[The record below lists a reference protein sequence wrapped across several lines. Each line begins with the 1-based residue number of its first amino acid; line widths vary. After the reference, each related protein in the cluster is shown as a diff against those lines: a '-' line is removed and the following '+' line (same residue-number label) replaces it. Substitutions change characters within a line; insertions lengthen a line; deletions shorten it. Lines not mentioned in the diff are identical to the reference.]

1 MLPTTSLEPIESGY
15 GFTKLRHENQQVVTT
30 ACMNELPTQ
39 PTPVFSAMRVRNSP
53 PAVLC
58 ALLGGLLAF
67 TMAAEPRA
75 DEPGPVRNVILIIGD
90 GMGPAQMGLLQSYA
104 RLAVNSPY
112 EGPTALQQLADA
124 ARTGISSTE
133 PHEGLV
139 ADSACSASQLA
150 TGQAIPSEA
159 ISVSAAGV
167 PVQTVLERAQ
177 ATGRAVGLVSD
188 TRITHATPA
197 AFASHVAHRSMENDI
212 AAQLLATRVD
222 VLLSGGWRHFLPA
235 SVNSAG
241 ETRDAWSARLG
252 NEQLVESR
260 RTDDRDLVAEAEAVG
275 YSAVFDV
282 AGLRNAA
289 EAGGQVLGLFSA
301 SSMQN
306 AFQSRDLRNEPT
318 RTQPGLDEMA
328 RAALSI
334 LEDDPDGFFLMI
346 ESGQID
352 WAGHAN
358 DAGWLL
364 QELLRMDAMLQ
375 VVLDWAH
382 GRDDTLIVLTADHET
397 GGFGI
402 SYSHAEHVQPVS
414 IPGGV
419 FETAPFAPEHDFVR
433 PAMLDQLA
441 MQRGTLTDAARLIQ
455 ELALT
460 SETLP
465 QATDLQRV
473 ILELTGF
480 EVSAHAAEL
489 MVSGVLAQHPGMSTS
504 GVQGTHAT
512 PDHGDCLLHAF
523 YPYEENVDSA
533 GIARALGVSQG
544 IVWSTGTHTA
554 SPVPVFAVGP
564 SWATEPFAGLLHHT
578 EVGMALMRALEPAVM
593 TP

>member
-1 MLPTTSLEPIESGY
+1 
-15 GFTKLRHENQQVVTT
+15 
-30 ACMNELPTQ
+30 
-39 PTPVFSAMRVRNSP
+39 MRVRHSP
-53 PAVLC
+53 PAVPCAFLS
-58 ALLGGLLAF
+58 ALLTL
-67 TMAAEPRA
+67 TMPAALRA
-75 DEPGPVRNVILIIGD
+75 DAPDPVRNVILIIGD
-90 GMGPAQMGLLQSYA
+90 GMGPAQIGLLQSYA
-104 RLAVNSPY
+104 RLAVNSPF
-112 EGPTALQQLADA
+112 EGPTALQQFADA
-124 ARTGISSTE
+124 GRTGISSTE
-133 PHEGLV
+133 PHNGLV

-150 TGQAIPSEA
+150 TGQAVPSEA
-159 ISVSAAGV
+159 ISVSPAGV
-167 PVQTVLERAQ
+167 PLQTVLERAQ

-212 AAQLLATRVD
+212 AEQLLATRVD

-241 ETRDAWSARLG
+241 ETRDVWSARLG

-289 EAGGQVLGLFSA
+289 EAGGLVLGLFSA

-328 RAALSI
+328 QAALSI
-334 LEDDPDGFFLMI
+334 LEYDPDGFFLMI

-375 VVLDWAH
+375 VVLDWARE
-382 GRDDTLIVLTADHET
+382 RDDTLIVLTADHET

-419 FETAPFAPEHDFVR
+419 FETVPFAPGHDFVS

-441 MQRGTLTDAARLIQ
+441 MQRGPLSDAARQ
-455 ELALT
+455 MHEWTNDAQP
-460 SETLP
+460 LP
-465 QATDLQRV
+465 QADDLQDAVRQ
-473 ILELTGF
+473 LTGF
-480 EVSAHAAEL
+480 EIDAQSAQGLLSGMMTQPTQTAA
-489 MVSGVLAQHPGMSTS
+489 SDPG
-504 GVQGTHAT
+504 GTHEGL
-512 PDHGDCLLHAF
+512 PHSDCLLHDF
-523 YPYEENVDSA
+523 YSYEENVESA
-533 GIARALGVSQG
+533 RIARALGVSQG

-564 SWATEPFAGLLHHT
+564 DSATAPFAGLLHHT
-578 EVGMALMRALEPAVM
+578 GVGMALMRALEPEVT